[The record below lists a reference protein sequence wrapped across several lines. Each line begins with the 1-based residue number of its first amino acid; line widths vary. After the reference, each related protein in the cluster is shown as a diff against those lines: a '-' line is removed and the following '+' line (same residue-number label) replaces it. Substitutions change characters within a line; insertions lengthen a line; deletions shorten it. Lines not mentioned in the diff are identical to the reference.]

1 MIEVEQIK
9 LEQNKSAERKSDG
22 MTNEMSMEFDAI
34 SNNESFARV
43 AVAAFIAPLNP
54 TLEEMSDIKTAVSE
68 AVTNA
73 IIHGYENVYGYGR
86 HGEVRPV
93 CCRIREGKVYLRCR
107 LENGVLHIEVE
118 DKGVGMDNVDKAM
131 EPLFTTKPELERS
144 GMGFAFMEAF
154 MDDVDVV
161 SRRDIG
167 TRITLKKFFS
177 GPDYSAVCDGIADSK
192 SDLHDEKS
200 ENDSECI
207 SGRNTI
213 EQTHGIIKAIRPSI
227 NVQNIN
233 ARTSD

>member
-1 MIEVEQIK
+1 
-9 LEQNKSAERKSDG
+9 
-22 MTNEMSMEFDAI
+22 
-34 SNNESFARV
+34 
-43 AVAAFIAPLNP
+43 
-54 TLEEMSDIKTAVSE
+54 
-68 AVTNA
+68 
-73 IIHGYENVYGYGR
+73 
-86 HGEVRPV
+86 
-93 CCRIREGKVYLRCR
+93 
-107 LENGVLHIEVE
+107 
-118 DKGVGMDNVDKAM
+118 
-131 EPLFTTKPELERS
+131 
-144 GMGFAFMEAF
+144 

-177 GPDYSAVCDGIADSK
+177 EPDYSAVCDGIADIK

-233 ARTSD
+233 ARTWD